1 MLKLKD
7 IDGVSVLEQSAFS
20 RNMIPII
27 NSFSTIKLSTL
38 LRLSAVSSEEQLLIL
53 LEKTY
58 KAGEVSIDQVNGL
71 VRIRSQTDPSDV
83 VKDFLTQIDSILA
96 SEWMMLNLI
105 VQISRIQPDNNKI
118 YVHQ

>member
-1 MLKLKD
+1 
-7 IDGVSVLEQSAFS
+7 
-20 RNMIPII
+20 
-27 NSFSTIKLSTL
+27 
-38 LRLSAVSSEEQLLIL
+38 

-96 SEWMMLNLI
+96 SE
-105 VQISRIQPDNNKI
+105 
-118 YVHQ
+118 